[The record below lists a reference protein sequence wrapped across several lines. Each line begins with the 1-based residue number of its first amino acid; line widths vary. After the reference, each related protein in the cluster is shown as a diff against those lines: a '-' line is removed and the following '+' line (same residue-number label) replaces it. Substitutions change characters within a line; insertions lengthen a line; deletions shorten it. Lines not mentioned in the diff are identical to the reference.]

1 MITPQGGLEPPTLWL
16 TATRSANWA
25 IRAWQFFW
33 WHCLNLN
40 WFFTQICSQ
49 FFQFP
54 LPPPHTKKCRLP
66 GSNQGPL
73 DLQSNA
79 LPTEL
84 SRQTTS
90 LLCLWQPDTIDKCQQ
105 WGGKLKKSPLF
116 VIKKPSWPLVVT
128 MSQSTH
134 VHSLHNQSSRR
145 ETRFLALSILSLL
158 HSVCTPPYLSNPDAS
173 QRPRSYSSVG

>member
-105 WGGKLKKSPLF
+105 PSMRWKIEEITFVCDQKAKLTFDGYYVSKCPC
-116 VIKKPSWPLVVT
+116 
-128 MSQSTH
+128 
-134 VHSLHNQSSRR
+134 SLHNQSSRR
-145 ETRFLALSILSLL
+145 ETRFLSLL
-158 HSVCTPPYLSNPDAS
+158 HSVCTPPYHSNPDES
-173 QRPRSYSSVG
+173 LQVV